1 LFTFL
6 GNFNNFREIMPPQ
19 VSNWQST
26 EDQCSFNIQGMADI
40 GLVIEEKLPF
50 SSIRIAATAATP
62 IPLWMTWQFSQQES
76 YTDTSLIIDATLNP
90 MLSMMVKTPL
100 TNFVNLLVDKLNELA
115 ESGRIG

>member
-1 LFTFL
+1 
-6 GNFNNFREIMPPQ
+6 MPPQ

-26 EDQCSFNIQGMADI
+26 ADQCSFNIQGMADI

-62 IPLWMTWQFSQQES
+62 ISLWMTWQFSQQES
-76 YTDTSLIIDATLNP
+76 HTATALIIDANLNP
-90 MLSMMVKTPL
+90 MLSVMVKTPL
-100 TNFVNLLVDKLNELA
+100 TNFVNLLVDKLRELA